1 MDFLMVAICSM
12 LITTLATVYPA
23 LAASRL
29 RPVEGIRYE

>member
-1 MDFLMVAICSM
+1 

>member
-1 MDFLMVAICSM
+1 VALSAL
-12 LITTLATVYPA
+12 LITILATIYPA